1 MSTPI
6 QIEADY
12 LIIGAGAV
20 GMAFA
25 DTLVTETEATVVI
38 VDRMAKPGGHWNIA
52 YPFVTLHQPSAYYG
66 VNSMELSKG
75 RTDPVGW
82 NQGLG
87 DLASGAEV
95 LAYFEDV
102 MRHRLLPSG
111 RVRYFSLCDVDG
123 DDTFVH
129 RLTGQRYHVDVRRK
143 TVDATWL
150 KTTVPANHTPGFTV
164 EEGVDFIPVN
174 GLPELAARPEGYVV
188 VGGGKT
194 GIDACLWLLAQG
206 VDPDQIRWIM
216 PRDAWLLDRQ
226 NTQATEEF
234 FGSTVGGIAAQYEA
248 AAAATSIEDLF
259 DRLEAAGMLLRIDQN
274 VRPSMFHG
282 ATVSKME
289 LAQLRRIRHIVR
301 MGRVQRIERD
311 RIVLERGQLPTGAG
325 QVHVDCSASA
335 VGNMGVRPVFEGKRI
350 TPQTVRPYQPV
361 FSAAFV
367 AHIEAGYDDE
377 AHKNRLCG
385 VVPLPNHDTD
395 WIRMMLA
402 MSLNQYHWSKDAGIS
417 RWLAESRLDAVT
429 KMLKAIKPHDTDKQ
443 AIMARLQ
450 RAAPAAMTNLQ
461 RFAAELA

>member
-1 MSTPI
+1 MSNPI
-6 QIEADY
+6 HIEADY

-25 DTLVTETEATVVI
+25 DTLVTETDATVII

-66 VNSMELSKG
+66 VNSVELSKG
-75 RTDPVGW
+75 RKDPAGW

-87 DLASGAEV
+87 DLASGTEV

-111 RVRYFSLCDVDG
+111 RVQYFPLCDVDG
-123 DDTFVH
+123 DDSFVH
-129 RLTGQRYHVDVRRK
+129 RLTGQRYTVDVHK

-150 KTTVPANHTPGFTV
+150 KTTVPSNHTPGFAV
-164 EEGVDFIPVN
+164 AEGVHFMPVN
-174 GLPELAARPEGYVV
+174 GLATLASPPEGYVV
-188 VGGGKT
+188 IGGGKT

-206 VDPDQIRWIM
+206 VDPDHIRWIM

-226 NTQATEEF
+226 NTQSTDEF
-234 FGSTVGGIAAQYEA
+234 FGSTVGGIASQYEA

-259 DRLEAAGMLLRIDQN
+259 DRLEAAGMLLRIDPT

-289 LAQLRRIRHIVR
+289 LEQLRRIRNIIR

-311 RIVLERGQLPTGAG
+311 RIVLAHGELPTSAG

-335 VGNMGVRPVFEGKRI
+335 IGNMSMRPIFEGKRI

-367 AHIEAGYDDE
+367 AHIEASYQDE
-377 AHKNRLCG
+377 AQKNRLCG

-402 MSLNQYHWSKDAGIS
+402 MSLNQYHWSKEPGIS
-417 RWLAESRLDAVT
+417 RWLAQSRLDAVT
-429 KMLKAIKPHDTDKQ
+429 KMLKAILPHETDKQ
-443 AIMARLQ
+443 AIVARLH
-450 RAAPAAMTNLQ
+450 RAAPAAMINLQ
-461 RFAAELA
+461 RFAAEIA